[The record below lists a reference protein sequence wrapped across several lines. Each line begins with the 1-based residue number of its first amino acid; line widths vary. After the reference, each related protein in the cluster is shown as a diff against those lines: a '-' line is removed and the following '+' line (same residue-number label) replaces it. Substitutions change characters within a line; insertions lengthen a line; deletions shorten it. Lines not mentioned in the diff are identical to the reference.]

1 MSCDN
6 CKDHVT
12 DAEFLDAME
21 QHTARLET
29 AFAEQ
34 LAQVVAQVRTQ
45 VDQVQ
50 AATTERPANTVI
62 H

>member
-6 CKDHVT
+6 CKDHAT
-12 DAEFLDAME
+12 DAQIRDAMD
-21 QHTARLET
+21 QHTARLEA

-34 LAQVVAQVRTQ
+34 LAHVVAQVRAQ